1 MDDFKRWLKS
11 ESKFKLLIAGA
22 LIIGVL
28 FIAFF
33 NPRDA
38 DYLKAVAEEIEIAK
52 QICMNSSSTVL
63 NNMERL
69 KLDNNKLD
77 DIPVNGEIPNLKYVR
92 TPKVI
97 FMHNGYA
104 RAGSKKELYCTFPDP
119 RGSNEFG
126 SGTYFYDYEDRMWVG
141 KTRTRR

>member
-1 MDDFKRWLKS
+1 MDDFKRWLK
-11 ESKFKLLIAGA
+11 EQSKFKLGVAGA
-22 LIIGVL
+22 IIVTVL
-28 FIAFF
+28 YVIFL
-33 NPRDA
+33 NPRDSE
-38 DYLKAVAEEIEIAK
+38 YFKNVAKEIEIAK
-52 QICMNSSSTVL
+52 QICINSSKSVL

-77 DIPVNGEIPNLKYVR
+77 DIEVNGKIPELKYVR
-92 TPKVI
+92 IPEVI

-104 RAGSKKELYCTFPDP
+104 RAGQKKELYCTFPDP

-126 SGTYFYDYEDRMWVG
+126 SGNYFYDYEDRMWVA